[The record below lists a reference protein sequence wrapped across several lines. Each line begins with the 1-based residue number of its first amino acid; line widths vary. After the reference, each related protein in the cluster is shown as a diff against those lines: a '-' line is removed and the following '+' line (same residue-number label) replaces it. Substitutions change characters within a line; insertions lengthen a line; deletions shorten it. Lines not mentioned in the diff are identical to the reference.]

1 MDFKIKNPTT
11 TITAIFTESRNATQ
25 ATARPYC
32 LLTNSVLGL
41 GVSTAF
47 CVTVQSS
54 LGNAL
59 LLTDYF
65 KSPTYISKGLK
76 SNPHRRMVHLQIMVV
91 WVFSK
96 LSSSRHSQGFSL
108 SLSPPVCKVLS
119 PWSLYKSNGKT
130 VSSKSF
136 SNPKDHQNSFP
147 EPDLKGEVITV
158 CAWGLLAAFS
168 PVVFL
173 PLHVQPTV
181 ALEKSK
187 L

>member
-1 MDFKIKNPTT
+1 MDFKIKNPTA
-11 TITAIFTESRNATQ
+11 TITVIFTESRNATQ

-65 KSPTYISKGLK
+65 KSLTYISKGLK

-91 WVFSK
+91 WFFSK

-108 SLSPPVCKVLS
+108 SLSPLQYAKFCLHGHSTSQMGRQFLLNPFPSPETAKTLSLSQTSREKLSLFVPEVSWLPFLLLCFCLCIYS
-119 PWSLYKSNGKT
+119 PW
-130 VSSKSF
+130 
-136 SNPKDHQNSFP
+136 
-147 EPDLKGEVITV
+147 
-158 CAWGLLAAFS
+158 
-168 PVVFL
+168 
-173 PLHVQPTV
+173 
-181 ALEKSK
+181 
-187 L
+187 